1 MSKTI
6 KRYSEA
12 FKRHV
17 VQEYEDG
24 ASIEALRRKYGIGG
38 HCTIQQW
45 IETYGREGLR
55 HQVMRIQT
63 VEEADQVRN
72 LQQEIRRLQ
81 EALAQT
87 MLEKIAAEKT
97 LALYQEAFGADL
109 AKKNAPGSS
118 MPSTTTPASRD
129 GT

>member
-1 MSKTI
+1 MSQTV

-17 VQEYEDG
+17 VREYEDG
-24 ASIEALRRKYGIGG
+24 ATIEELRRKYGIGG
-38 HCTIQQW
+38 GSTIQQW
-45 IETYGREGLR
+45 IRKYGRDGLR
-55 HQVMRIQT
+55 HRVMRIQT
-63 VEEADQVRN
+63 AEEADQVQN
-72 LQQEIRRLQ
+72 LQQEIARLQ

-87 MLEKIAAEKT
+87 MVEKMALEKT
-97 LALYQEAFGADL
+97 LALYQEAFGTNL

-129 GT
+129 WT

>member
-24 ASIEALRRKYGIGG
+24 ASIEALRRKYG
-38 HCTIQQW
+38 
-45 IETYGREGLR
+45 RDGLR
-55 HQVMRIQT
+55 HRVMRIQT

-97 LALYQEAFGADL
+97 LALYQEAFGTNL

-129 GT
+129 WT